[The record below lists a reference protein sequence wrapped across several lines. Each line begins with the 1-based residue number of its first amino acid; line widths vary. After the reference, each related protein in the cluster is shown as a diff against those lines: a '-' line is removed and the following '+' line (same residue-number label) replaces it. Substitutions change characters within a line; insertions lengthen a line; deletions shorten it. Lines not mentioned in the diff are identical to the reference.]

1 MTIKSFAKGLTL
13 LVALILVACGGGGG
27 GGTADTTAPTVS
39 PGALANA
46 PRDKVTAVFNEAM
59 NASTVNISTF
69 TLKDNIG
76 IPVTGVVSYNGVTA
90 TFTPAAQLPNSAI
103 YTATITTGAQ
113 DLSGNGIAT
122 DVGWSLTTASGNIQI
137 SWDENPETAVNRAG
151 GGYKVYYSSISG
163 FNPGDASV
171 TEIIV
176 PYVSG
181 ASAPTS
187 VVTPLSPGI
196 YYIRIA
202 AYSALNPPGSSGGGS
217 SSSASP
223 QFTLSA
229 P

>member
-13 LVALILVACGGGGG
+13 LVALILVGCGGGGG
-27 GGTADTTAPTVS
+27 GETPDTTAPTVS
-39 PGALANA
+39 PGAQVNA

-137 SWDENPETAVNRAG
+137 SWDENPETAVNRSG
-151 GGYKVYYSSISG
+151 GGYKVYYSPNSG
-163 FNPGDASV
+163 FDPGDGGV
-171 TEIIV
+171 TVIDV
-176 PYVSG
+176 PWTTG

-187 VVTPLSPGI
+187 VVTSLDPGA
-196 YYIRIA
+196 YYIRVA
-202 AYSALNPPGSSGGGS
+202 AYSALNPPGSSGGS